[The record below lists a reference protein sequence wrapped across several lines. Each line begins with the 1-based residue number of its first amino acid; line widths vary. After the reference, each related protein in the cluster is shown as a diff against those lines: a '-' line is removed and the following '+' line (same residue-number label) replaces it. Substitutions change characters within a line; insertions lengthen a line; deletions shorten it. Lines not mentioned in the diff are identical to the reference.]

1 MTIFIRI
8 KKKETMKSI
17 FLFLLLAGFIAG
29 CGGNEEEPK
38 VPEPKKDN
46 LVESHLTYHNYK
58 DSVTFRQTT
67 NIYVNSKLVEV
78 RETTFSLPA
87 LGTKTIKFEDAN
99 GNEKDTVVGIPYGIS
114 FSTKE
119 EK

>member
-1 MTIFIRI
+1 
-8 KKKETMKSI
+8 MKSI
-17 FLFLLLAGFIAG
+17 FLFILFAVFIAG

-38 VPEPKKDN
+38 VSEPQKDN
-46 LVESHLTYHNYK
+46 LVENHLTYHNYK
-58 DSVTFRQTT
+58 DSVTFHQTT
-67 NIYVNSKLVEV
+67 RIYVHSKLVDIKES
-78 RETTFSLPA
+78 TFSLPA
-87 LGTKTIKFEDAN
+87 LGTKTIKIEDAD